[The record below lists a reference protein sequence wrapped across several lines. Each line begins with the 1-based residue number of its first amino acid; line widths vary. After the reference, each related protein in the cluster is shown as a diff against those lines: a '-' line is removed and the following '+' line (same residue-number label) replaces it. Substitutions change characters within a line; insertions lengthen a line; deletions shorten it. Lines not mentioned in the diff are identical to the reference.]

1 MDTRTSTSHPIGVDW
16 ALGPD
21 GHRIGLTFAPG
32 KTDGSGIGD
41 YRWARDLSADLDRLV
56 KTHGATVLACLVED
70 HELRGLGIPEL
81 EGEARRRGLDVRRL
95 PIADGGVPADLAALQ
110 AFCAGLAVTARAGG
124 VVVVHCRGGL
134 GRTGLVGACTLV
146 ELGLTADQALDAV
159 KGARGPKCPE
169 TEAQR
174 GVVRAYRPTA
184 PSTTTRPTGKGAD
197 RVDHANRADRIAGV
211 VLAAAIGD
219 AMGNPT
225 EFVGSVAEIR
235 RKFGPQG
242 VTKFE
247 LFREANGKRFAPYTD
262 DTQMAEAVL
271 RCLLDNPG
279 ATLDAAMTDL
289 AKRFVDWADNPQGA
303 TALRGTRASRGA
315 PP

>member
-1 MDTRTSTSHPIGVDW
+1 MDSRTSTSHPIGVDW

-32 KTDGSGIGD
+32 KAHVSALGD

-81 EGEARRRGLDVRRL
+81 EDEARQRGLDVRRL

-146 ELGLTADQALDAV
+146 ELGLTANQALDAV

-184 PSTTTRPTGKGAD
+184 AATTTRPALA
-197 RVDHANRADRIAGV
+197 RANLMAG
-211 VLAAAIGD
+211 AAIGTAVGD
-219 AMGNPT
+219 SMGNPT
-225 EFVGSVAEIR
+225 EFIGSVADVR
-235 RKFGPQG
+235 REFAPQG

-247 LFREANGKRFAPYTD
+247 LLQNANASFSA
-262 DTQMAEAVL
+262 
-271 RCLLDNPG
+271 N
-279 ATLDAAMTDL
+279 
-289 AKRFVDWADNPQGA
+289 
-303 TALRGTRASRGA
+303 ASRF
-315 PP
+315 